1 MLVYRRTEQ
10 GPRVKKE
17 EAMGIIML
25 VYRRTEQGP
34 RMKTEEAMGLI
45 MLIKVHIIPPII
57 P

>member
-1 MLVYRRTEQ
+1 M
-10 GPRVKKE
+10 KKE

-25 VYRRTEQGP
+25 VYRTEQGP